1 MSAAVNE
8 YQAGLEAEWTDPSN
22 SSRSVLTSAE
32 IANNNIRDKLIA
44 IGEPIVS
51 AESTV
56 EILGVEQDG
65 DRITVSA
72 RISTTFIYGGKQGD
86 SSPGVVTDN
95 HTIVLSSSGDET
107 YSVIE
112 DTVTNKNE
120 DGSPGGVPDGYDPHK
135 SSSEETSPSTSDGGT
150 SAPTA
155 ALPMYNNT
163 SPDVA
168 SMTDYAITWTSGQ
181 YRGDKAEHFN
191 SDYPYSD
198 KSNCTNFVSQVLHA
212 GGWKYDDGFIPKNTA
227 NWAPDLSGPGGPSW
241 TWVNAAYQYT
251 YVRNGSYGYLDNIW
265 NAKPGDLLYVDWE
278 GDEKINHVMVVTGTT
293 PEGDPSITQKSINR
307 SNISLHHL
315 IWLAEQEG
323 MDADDF
329 IWYGL
334 QRQQQ

>member
-1 MSAAVNE
+1 
-8 YQAGLEAEWTDPSN
+8 
-22 SSRSVLTSAE
+22 
-32 IANNNIRDKLIA
+32 
-44 IGEPIVS
+44 
-51 AESTV
+51 
-56 EILGVEQDG
+56 
-65 DRITVSA
+65 
-72 RISTTFIYGGKQGD
+72 
-86 SSPGVVTDN
+86 
-95 HTIVLSSSGDET
+95 
-107 YSVIE
+107 
-112 DTVTNKNE
+112 
-120 DGSPGGVPDGYDPHK
+120 
-135 SSSEETSPSTSDGGT
+135 
-150 SAPTA
+150 
-155 ALPMYNNT
+155 
-163 SPDVA
+163 
-168 SMTDYAITWTSGQ
+168 MTDYAITWTSGQ

-198 KSNCTNFVSQVLHA
+198 KNNCANFVSQVLHA
-212 GGWKYDDGFIPKNTA
+212 GGWKYDDGFIPKNTT